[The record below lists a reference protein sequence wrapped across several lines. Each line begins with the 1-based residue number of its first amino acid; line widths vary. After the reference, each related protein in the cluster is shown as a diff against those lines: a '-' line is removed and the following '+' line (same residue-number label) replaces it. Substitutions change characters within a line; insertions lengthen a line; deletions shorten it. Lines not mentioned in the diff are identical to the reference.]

1 VAVKVALSKNLVAV
15 EGTQVAVFC
24 GGGGSEGL
32 PGPGSTALMHACTV
46 NSCEILAWLCTPCIR
61 SLGQLG
67 EWKWKK
73 LLVILVFNVEG

>member
-1 VAVKVALSKNLVAV
+1 M
-15 EGTQVAVFC
+15 AVFC

-32 PGPGSTALMHACTV
+32 PGPGTTAGEAGTV
-46 NSCEILAWLCTPCIR
+46 SSCEIFAWLRTPCIR

-73 LLVILVFNVEG
+73 LLVILVSNVEG